1 MLVFP
6 KRETYKNA
14 RLTVTNSWKY
24 PHKKGRRSTTKP
36 DCNEEER
43 AAAVDAQIKF
53 AAGGSTE
60 SQLNLSLA
68 GSAVFCLIDLW
79 YHTVM

>member
-1 MLVFP
+1 MHSFP
-6 KRETYKNA
+6 RHTCETTWLS
-14 RLTVTNSWKY
+14 RVPWKY
-24 PHKKGRRSTTKP
+24 LHKKGALTNNGV

-43 AAAVDAQIKF
+43 ADDAQIKF

-79 YHTVM
+79 YRTLM